1 MIVDT
6 ETVTEGISVADL
18 ARCTGWEAATEG
30 LCRGPVCVP
39 LPPDA
44 RIGPDLLDL
53 ATVADRLG
61 MALVPDPDDGVWALG
76 PESGGN
82 ALTTATAPDLILPDS
97 DGNPF
102 ELASLHGRK
111 VLLIAWASW

>member
-6 ETVTEGISVADL
+6 ETVTGGISVAEL
-18 ARCTGWEAATEG
+18 ARCTGWEARPEG

-39 LPPDA
+39 LPPEA
-44 RIGPDLLDL
+44 RPAPDTVDL
-53 ATVADRLG
+53 TAVADRLG
-61 MALVPDPDDGVWALG
+61 MALVPDPEAEVWALG
-76 PESGGN
+76 PESGGQ
-82 ALTTATAPDLILPDS
+82 ALTSATAPDLTLPDVE
-97 DGNPF
+97 GNPF